1 MAALERLPAR
11 VTNRLTVPCVSLV
24 EAEETIDTVDADAG
38 SAVIVTVAV
47 LFPMVAPDEGLDST
61 TVNVSALSWTVSP
74 RI

>member
-38 SAVIVTVAV
+38 SAV
-47 LFPMVAPDEGLDST
+47 ST
-61 TVNVSALSWTVSP
+61 NVPALSGE
-74 RI
+74 I